1 MNGTF
6 PITKGSTEGIADMN
20 EPAKFQLKTQVEHL
34 AAEAFHQHLISG
46 YGDGE
51 YPDEY
56 QIVIDGK
63 PRHFPLDYA
72 KSFLLQLVERGKLTA
87 LIR

>member
-1 MNGTF
+1 MN
-6 PITKGSTEGIADMN
+6 D
-20 EPAKFQLKTQVEHL
+20 PAKMQIKTQVEQL

-51 YPDEY
+51 YPEEY
-56 QIVIDGK
+56 QIVLNGK
-63 PRHFPLDYA
+63 PRHFPLEYA
-72 KSFLLQLVERGKLTA
+72 KSFLRQLVERNKLTA

>member
-1 MNGTF
+1 MSN
-6 PITKGSTEGIADMN
+6 
-20 EPAKFQLKTQVEHL
+20 PAKFQLKTQVEQL
-34 AAEAFHQHLISG
+34 ATEAFHQHLISG

-56 QIVIDGK
+56 QIVISGK
-63 PRHFPLDYA
+63 PRHFPLEYA
-72 KSFLLQLVERGKLTA
+72 KSFLLELVEHNRLMA

>member
-1 MNGTF
+1 MNY
-6 PITKGSTEGIADMN
+6 S
-20 EPAKFQLKTQVEHL
+20 AKIQLKTEVEQL

-51 YPDEY
+51 YPGEY
-56 QIVIDGK
+56 QIVLNGK
-63 PRHFPLDYA
+63 PRHFPLEYA
-72 KSFLLQLVERGKLTA
+72 KSFLLQLVERHKLTA